1 MSPTSVRFKEH
12 TSLTLHEALAPLGVG
27 ARLARRLQAAVMQKG
42 GVVPER
48 MPEVPRRVLDAV
60 RQNTEIPRLHRVEK
74 VVSPAD
80 GFAKYAFTGEGE
92 GVFEAVR
99 IPLLHRPG
107 DEKYVVCV
115 SSQIG
120 CAMGCTFCATGR
132 MGFRRNLET
141 WEMVDQV
148 MHVRDDSE
156 HPVRG
161 VVFMGMGEPMLN
173 YDRVLRACEVMCD
186 PCGLAIEGKAITIS
200 TVGIVPGIRR
210 FTEERRPHR
219 LIVSLTA
226 ADSDKRR
233 ALFPVENV
241 HPLPELMDAIR
252 EYQAVSGERMNLA
265 WTMLAGVN
273 TSREDARA
281 IAELTAGLRVRIDL
295 IDVNDDTGEFAR
307 PGDEERRAFRDALS
321 EEVGMPVGWRYSGGA
336 DVNGACGMLAGG
348 GAGGGGG
355 GGGGPG
361 RGGVGK
367 KGGGVA
373 GGGGQKRG
381 P

>member
-1 MSPTSVRFKEH
+1 MSQTPKVRFKDH
-12 TSLTLHEALAPLGVG
+12 TSLTLHEALAPLGVD
-27 ARLARRLQAAVMQKG
+27 ARLARRLQAAVMQKV

-60 RQNTEIPRLHRVEK
+60 RQNSEIPRLTRIDK

-115 SSQIG
+115 SSQVG
-120 CAMGCTFCATGR
+120 CAMGCVFCATGR
-132 MGFRRNLET
+132 MGFRRNLAA

-148 MHVRDDSE
+148 MHVRDDSP

-173 YDRVLRACEVMCD
+173 YDRVMRACEVMSD

-200 TVGIVPGIRR
+200 TVGIVPAIRR
-210 FTEERRPHR
+210 FTAERRPYR

-226 ADSDKRR
+226 AASGKRR
-233 ALFPVENV
+233 ALFPVAAV
-241 HPLPELMDAIR
+241 HPLPELMAAAR
-252 EYQAVSGERMNLA
+252 EHQAATGTRVVLA
-265 WTMLAGVN
+265 WTLLAGVN
-273 TSREDARA
+273 TSAEDARQ
-281 IAELTAGLRVRIDL
+281 L
-295 IDVNDDTGEFAR
+295 
-307 PGDEERRAFRDALS
+307 
-321 EEVGMPVGWRYSGGA
+321 
-336 DVNGACGMLAGG
+336 
-348 GAGGGGG
+348 
-355 GGGGPG
+355 
-361 RGGVGK
+361 
-367 KGGGVA
+367 
-373 GGGGQKRG
+373 
-381 P
+381 